1 MCSTFPAIGLRF
13 TCTFN
18 TFINTQIRFIFF
30 CSIGA
35 SSGGKASSIKH
46 TFPSAELITK
56 FESWGVLLFGS
67 LKNQITKAVK
77 INPIVARIFENRS
90 KRIEAEK
97 KIAANL
103 QPSGW
108 IYDLLLLDLFML
120 VSVN

>member
-1 MCSTFPAIGLRF
+1 
-13 TCTFN
+13 
-18 TFINTQIRFIFF
+18 
-30 CSIGA
+30 
-35 SSGGKASSIKH
+35 
-46 TFPSAELITK
+46 
-56 FESWGVLLFGS
+56 VLLFGS
-67 LKNQITKAVK
+67 LKNHITKAVK

>member
-1 MCSTFPAIGLRF
+1 
-13 TCTFN
+13 
-18 TFINTQIRFIFF
+18 
-30 CSIGA
+30 
-35 SSGGKASSIKH
+35 
-46 TFPSAELITK
+46 
-56 FESWGVLLFGS
+56 
-67 LKNQITKAVK
+67 VK

-90 KRIEAEK
+90 KRIEVEK